1 MNDRIEQLVQQIES
15 LRQELQAVLKEQEQE
30 FLYKVEG
37 TRVEFEERLRRTH
50 KELRQNVFAWL
61 RASQLRNVLS
71 APFIYGMIVPI
82 ALFDLGLTVYQQIC
96 FRLYRIPRVDRSE
109 YFVFDR
115 HHLGYLNSIQKLN
128 CIYCAYANGVI
139 SYARE
144 ISSRTEQ
151 YWCPIK
157 HARKLAD
164 PHERYLYFVPYGAA
178 QEFQQKQHRF
188 RTALRRGGAPRACET
203 DDSAD
208 ISSVVPPNDKAD

>member
-1 MNDRIEQLVQQIES
+1 MNDRIEHLVEQIES
-15 LRQELQAVLKEQEQE
+15 LRQELQAALKEQEQD

-50 KELRQNVFAWL
+50 KELKQNVFAWL
-61 RASQLRNVLS
+61 RTSQWRNVLS

-96 FRLYRIPRVDRSE
+96 FRLYRIPRVDRAD

-115 HHLGYLNSIQKLN
+115 HHLAYLNSIQKLN
-128 CIYCAYANGVI
+128 CIYCAYANGVV

-188 RTALRRGGAPRACET
+188 RDALRRDGAPRACE
-203 DDSAD
+203 AD
-208 ISSVVPPNDKAD
+208 HSNDVPGCVPPSDKSD